1 MDYTLTVCVAQC
13 ASEVTQYRQRIASR
27 QRPSLVHS
35 CAERF
40 AFDVRHRVP
49 GNAVC
54 HSCSQHWND
63 VRMLKR
69 CCQPHFARE
78 TLGTQPGGELAAQD
92 FDYDVASECLF
103 VREEHPRHSTAAE
116 LALYGVGV
124 SEGGL
129 EALAEVHPNRL
140 LRRM

>member
-1 MDYTLTVCVAQC
+1 MDYTFTVCVAQS
-13 ASEVTQYRQRIASR
+13 ASEVTQYRQRIASSER
-27 QRPSLVHS
+27 RGLVHS

-54 HSCSQHWND
+54 HSRGQHWND
-63 VRMLKR
+63 IRMLKR
-69 CCQPHFARE
+69 CRQPHFARE
-78 TLGTQPGGELAAQD
+78 TLGTQSGSELAAQD
-92 FDYDVASECLF
+92 FDYDVPSECLL
-103 VREEHPRHSTAAE
+103 VREEDPRHSPAAE

-129 EALAEVHPNRL
+129 QALAEIHPNRL
-140 LRRM
+140 P